1 MPKTDEISRIQKKN
15 DENAYFMEPPRYPLP
30 PNALGMQGLGLLP
43 EGTIQATLA
52 LGSDDAKAL
61 VANLPTGVVEG
72 EMECL
77 KRCGIAY

>member
-1 MPKTDEISRIQKKN
+1 MKVYI
-15 DENAYFMEPPRYPLP
+15 P
-30 PNALGMQGLGLLP
+30 PNPLLAIFSPNGLDMQGLGMLP

-72 EMECL
+72 EIECL
-77 KRCGIAY
+77 KRCGIAH